1 MTRASASPAPG
12 AISPAPPRLLR
23 PRGSNQVGMRQFNER
38 VVLQAIRLHG
48 SLPKADLARLTGLT
62 AQTIGLITTRL
73 EEDGLL
79 IRQDRVRGRI
89 GQPSVPLAL
98 NPDGAFSVGIK
109 IGRRSTDSLLVDF
122 TGQVRQRLS
131 LAYAFPDADT
141 LIPVIGQHLR
151 ALRDQLGPLAPRL
164 VGVGVAAP
172 FQLGGWH
179 RMLGLSENQSDAWN
193 RIDLS
198 AEVQAMADLP
208 VSFAKDTS
216 AACVAE
222 LVAGRGRD
230 LKSFLYLFVDT
241 FVGGGLVIHSH
252 LHAGIHGN
260 AGAVASL
267 PLQVAQAPN
276 APPQLISQASLWEL
290 EQRLQVHGLDPTAA
304 YDERALQPPFEQETS
319 LWLTNAANAL
329 AHCVVSATALLD
341 IDAVVMD
348 GSFCRPLLQRLI
360 ERTREALSHYN
371 WEGLWPAQVIAGSI
385 GSDARALGGA
395 LLPLHANFAPDRD
408 LFLKVAA
415 EPGRLRPVE
424 PGAGPSMHQTK

>member
-1 MTRASASPAPG
+1 MTPARTSRAPG
-12 AISPAPPRLLR
+12 ATALTPPPPLR

-48 SLPKADLARLTGLT
+48 SLPKADLARLTRLT

-79 IRQDRVRGRI
+79 VRQDRVRGRV

-98 NPDGAFSVGIK
+98 NPDGAFAVGIK
-109 IGRRSTDSLLVDF
+109 IGRRSTDWLLVDF
-122 TGQVRQRLS
+122 TGQVRQRMS
-131 LAYAFPDADT
+131 LTYTFPEAST
-141 LIPVIGQHLR
+141 LIPIIGERLT
-151 ALRDQLGPLAPRL
+151 ALRDQLGAQAPRL

-172 FQLGGWH
+172 FQFGGWH
-179 RMLGLSENQSDAWN
+179 RMLGLSEAESDVWN
-193 RIDLS
+193 RINLS
-198 AEVQAMADLP
+198 AEVQAMTDLP
-208 VSFAKDTS
+208 VSFAKDAS

-241 FVGGGLVIHSH
+241 FVGGGLVIDSH

-267 PLQVAQAPN
+267 PLQLAQAPD

-290 EQRLQVHGLDPTAA
+290 EQRYKAHGLDPAAA
-304 YDERALQPPFEQETS
+304 YDERAMQPPFEPETRAWVDS
-319 LWLTNAANAL
+319 AANAL
-329 AHCVVSATALLD
+329 AHCVVSATAFLD
-341 IDAVVMD
+341 MNAVVMD
-348 GSFCRPLLQRLI
+348 GSCCRPLLQRLI
-360 ERTREALSHYN
+360 ERTREALARYN
-371 WEGLWPAQVIAGSI
+371 GEGLWPASLIAGSI

-408 LFLKVAA
+408 LFLKV
-415 EPGRLRPVE
+415 
-424 PGAGPSMHQTK
+424 GA